1 MGDAHVEMLTPSAI
15 KLTLYDY
22 ERFPEDGQRHEILD
36 GVEVV
41 TAQPVLR
48 HQRVLG
54 RLYKVVDA
62 AAEAQDDGGEVFFA
76 PAGVILSPHDMVEP
90 DLLYIS
96 GARRGIMEKYVHG
109 APDIVAEVLSPSTRR
124 IDEGLK
130 KARYE
135 LFGVFE
141 LWIVDPDADVIR
153 VYRREGVGG
162 RFAQPLELSAERD
175 ELLTTPLL
183 PALSVRLVD
192 LFAR

>member
-1 MGDAHVEMLTPSAI
+1 MGDAHVETLTPSAI

-76 PAGVILSPHDMVEP
+76 PAGVILSPHDIVEP
-90 DLLYIS
+90 DLLYVS

-109 APDIVAEVLSPSTRR
+109 APDIVAEVLSPSSRR
-124 IDEGLK
+124 TDEGRK

-153 VYRREGVGG
+153 VYRRERVGG
-162 RFAQPLELSAERD
+162 RFAQPLELSAERE

-183 PALSVRLVD
+183 SALSVRLVD

>member
-1 MGDAHVEMLTPSAI
+1 MGNAHVETLTPSAA

-22 ERFPEDGQRHEILD
+22 ERFLEDGQRHEIID

-54 RLYKVVDA
+54 RLYIAVNEVVLA
-62 AAEAQDDGGEVFFA
+62 HADGGEVFFA
-76 PAGVILSPHDMVEP
+76 PAGVILSPHDIVEP
-90 DLLYIS
+90 DLLYVS
-96 GARRGIMEKYVHG
+96 GARRAIMEKYVHG
-109 APDIVAEVLSPSTRR
+109 APDIVAEVLSPSSRR
-124 IDEGLK
+124 TDESLK

-135 LFGVFE
+135 LFGVVE

-153 VYRREGVGG
+153 VYRRERVGG
-162 RFAQPLELSAERD
+162 GFGQPIELGVERD
-175 ELLTTPLL
+175 DVLATPLL
-183 PALSVRLVD
+183 PALSVRLVE